1 MPEHKIHI
9 LSTRPVEQLPLEEAR
24 RKGIKLDVLP
34 FIETE
39 AVQNIE
45 IQQEIEWVSVQ
56 QATVAFTSMNAV
68 IAVIEML
75 DGYVPDWS
83 IYCLGFKTKQLVAEY
98 FGEQSI
104 SGTAENASELANE
117 IIENEDPEELVFF
130 CGNLRRDELPA
141 ILNKHHISVNE
152 IVVYETHAIHHKVD
166 KVYDAVL
173 FFSPSAVESFFSN
186 NKLPAH
192 TVVFVIGNTTN
203 KAVLKHCHN
212 KSIVSK
218 LPGKEELIEEAIA
231 FFSE

>member
-9 LSTRPVEQLPLEEAR
+9 LSTRPVESLRLKEAWL
-24 RKGIKLDVLP
+24 KGIKLDALS
-34 FIETE
+34 FIETV

-45 IQQEIEWVSVQ
+45 IQQEIEWASVQ

-75 DGYVPDWS
+75 DGYVPDWR
-83 IYCLGFKTKQLVAEY
+83 IYCIGFKTKQLVAEY
-98 FGEQSI
+98 FGEQSV

-117 IIENEDPEELVFF
+117 IIENEDPEELIFF
-130 CGNLRRDELPA
+130 CGNLRRDELPG
-141 ILNKHHISVNE
+141 ILNKHNIPVNE

-166 KVYDAVL
+166 KAYDAVL

-192 TVVFVIGNTTN
+192 TVVFVIGDTTN
-203 KAVLKHCHN
+203 KAVLKYCHN
-212 KSIVSK
+212 KIIVSK
-218 LPGKEELIEEAIA
+218 LPAKEKMIEEAIA
-231 FFSE
+231 FFK